1 MLQVLELKIFLTNN
15 CFAIYISLT
24 NLQPYQQRL
33 IVVTSKAALT
43 NSLQLIQLHRQ
54 VQEDLKL
61 FWFLKRPICFRP
73 IGCPSF
79 GCSGLILAGTESWF
93 SSSGKPSGSFIPIF
107 LDLLLN
113 LDV

>member
-1 MLQVLELKIFLTNN
+1 VKTRWTEPERTKEIIITRYRKLTYMLQVLELKIFLTNN

-33 IVVTSKAALT
+33 IVVTSNAALT

-61 FWFLKRPICFRP
+61 FWFLKETHLF
-73 IGCPSF
+73 
-79 GCSGLILAGTESWF
+79 LANWVSLFW
-93 SSSGKPSGSFIPIF
+93 
-107 LDLLLN
+107 LLWIDSCKN
-113 LDV
+113 